1 MDFALFFS
9 NYGLIILLVLLLVFM
24 FWSSRRRM
32 QKQKLEQE
40 EKARQTVPGAEVLMQ
55 GGLYGTIVSF
65 DGDNL
70 DQPAV
75 VEIAPGVEI
84 KVHSQAILR
93 VVNPT
98 EGVVTEDEFLE
109 AEARQEE
116 YADGVADGEI
126 SSLSDD
132 AREARENDDKS
143 KPDA

>member
-1 MDFALFFS
+1 M
-9 NYGLIILLVLLLVFM
+9 
-24 FWSSRRRM
+24 
-32 QKQKLEQE
+32 
-40 EKARQTVPGAEVLMQ
+40 
-55 GGLYGTIVSF
+55 
-65 DGDNL
+65 
-70 DQPAV
+70 

-109 AEARQEE
+109 AEASQEE

>member
-55 GGLYGTIVSF
+55 GGMYGTIVSF

-70 DQPAV
+70 DHPAV

-109 AEARQEE
+109 AEASQEE